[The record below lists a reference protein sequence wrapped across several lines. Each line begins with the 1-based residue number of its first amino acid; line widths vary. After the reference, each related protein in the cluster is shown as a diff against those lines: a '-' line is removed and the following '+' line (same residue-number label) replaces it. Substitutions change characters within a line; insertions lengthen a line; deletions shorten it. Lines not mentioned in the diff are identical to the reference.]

1 MKYDMHVYM
10 VLKLRRDIKA
20 QGMLKMTRL
29 IWKRISSIS
38 RSEKIVQ
45 TLNLVGGLLADKI

>member
-1 MKYDMHVYM
+1 MHVYM